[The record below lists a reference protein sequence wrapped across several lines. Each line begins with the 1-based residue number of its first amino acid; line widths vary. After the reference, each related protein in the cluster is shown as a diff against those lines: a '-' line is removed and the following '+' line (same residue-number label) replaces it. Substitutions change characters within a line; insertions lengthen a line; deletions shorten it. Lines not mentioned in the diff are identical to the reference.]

1 VIGELNEVMNEIRA
15 EIDRV
20 REENRKHSDS
30 RYAENTMYIAG
41 LYKAMSLMSV
51 RIRKELDEL
60 DKWSDAQNNAL
71 KD

>member
-1 VIGELNEVMNEIRA
+1 
-15 EIDRV
+15 
-20 REENRKHSDS
+20 
-30 RYAENTMYIAG
+30 MYIAG

>member
-1 VIGELNEVMNEIRA
+1 LNEVMNEIRA
-15 EIDRV
+15 EIKKV
-20 REENRKHSDS
+20 RQENKNHSDK

-60 DKWSDAQNNAL
+60 DKWSDAQNNTF

>member
-1 VIGELNEVMNEIRA
+1 MIGELNEVMNEIRA
-15 EIDRV
+15 EIKKV
-20 REENRKHSDS
+20 RQENKNHSDK

-60 DKWSDAQNNAL
+60 DKWSDAQNNTF

>member
-1 VIGELNEVMNEIRA
+1 MIGELNEVMNEIRV
-15 EIDRV
+15 EIDKV
-20 REENRKHSDS
+20 RKENRSHSDS

-41 LYKAMSLMSV
+41 LYKAMSIMSS

-60 DKWSDAQNNAL
+60 DKWSDSQNDIL

>member
-1 VIGELNEVMNEIRA
+1 MIGELNEVMNEIRA

-20 REENRKHSDS
+20 RKENKQHSDS

-60 DKWSDAQNNAL
+60 DKWSDAQNSEL

>member
-1 VIGELNEVMNEIRA
+1 MIGELNEVMNEIRA
-15 EIDRV
+15 EIKKARQ
-20 REENRKHSDS
+20 ENKNHSDK

-60 DKWSDAQNNAL
+60 DKWSDAQNNTF